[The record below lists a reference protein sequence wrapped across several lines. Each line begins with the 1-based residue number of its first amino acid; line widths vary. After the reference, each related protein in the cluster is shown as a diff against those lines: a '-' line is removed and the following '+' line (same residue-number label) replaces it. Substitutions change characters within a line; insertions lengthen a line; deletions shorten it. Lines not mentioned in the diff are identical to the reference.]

1 MKKPRPLGRGWFI
14 FRWDIDCPAIGIMTN
29 PRKEFS
35 KIFDNCV
42 NKIYRFVFVKVNSEE
57 VANDLTSETFLKG
70 WQAFQ
75 ASCGDEG
82 QKIENP
88 QAFLYKIARNLVID
102 YYRQKGRTQVISA
115 DNAPI
120 PDPRPSGQEKAIFNS
135 DLDRIK
141 VILADLNDDYQ
152 SIIVW
157 HYLDDLPI
165 AEIAKIMDKTEDT
178 ARVTLHRALKAL
190 KSRINPPVE
199 EV

>member
-1 MKKPRPLGRGWFI
+1 MV
-14 FRWDIDCPAIGIMTN
+14 N

-42 NKIYRFVFVKVNSEE
+42 NKIYRFVFIKVNSEE

-70 WQAFQ
+70 WESFQ
-75 ASCGDEG
+75 ASCGQDG

-102 YYRQKGRTQVISA
+102 YYREKGRTQIVSA
-115 DNAPI
+115 DNNPI
-120 PDPRPSGQEKAIFNS
+120 VDPRPSGQEKAIFNS

-141 VILADLNDDYQ
+141 AVLVDLNDDYQ
-152 SIIVW
+152 NVIVW

-165 AEIAKIMDKTEDT
+165 SEIAKIMDKSEDT
-178 ARVTLHRALKAL
+178 ARVTLHRALKSL
-190 KSRINPPVE
+190 KARLNPPIQ